1 MQLSTV
7 AGVVFLL
14 LAAADGQ
21 AQEIPEFPKPQ
32 KEHEWLQQ
40 CVGEWDAETEMLI
53 PGQEPLKVKGT
64 ESVRSIG
71 GFWIL
76 CENNSEFA
84 GRSVIGLMTLGYDA
98 DEEQYVGTWV
108 DSMTGYFWTYEG
120 SVDDA
125 GKVLT
130 LETRGPCPERP
141 GELSN
146 FKEVL
151 ELKSKD
157 HKVFTSSMQK
167 EDGTW
172 QKMLTITYRR
182 KAAGPTPARTPV
194 EVRPNAP

>member
-1 MQLSTV
+1 MQQLTV
-7 AGVVFLL
+7 AGFVFVLL
-14 LAAADGQ
+14 TAAGQ
-21 AQEIPEFPKPQ
+21 AQDVPEFPKPQ

-84 GRSVIGLMTLGYDA
+84 GRPVIGLMTLGYDA
-98 DEEQYVGTWV
+98 DDEKYVGTWV
-108 DSMTGYFWTYEG
+108 DSMTGYLWKYDG
-120 SVDDA
+120 SLDSA

-130 LETRGPCPERP
+130 LETEGPCPERP

-146 FKEVL
+146 FREVL

-157 HKVFTSSMQK
+157 HKVFTSSMQN

-172 QKMLTITYRR
+172 QKMLTISYRR
-182 KAAGPTPARTPV
+182 KAAGPNPARPGV
-194 EVRPNAP
+194 EARPDAQ